1 MKTVA
6 VLSECK
12 ESIKKGDSLMDIA
25 VLIPCYN
32 EELTV
37 EKVVRDF
44 RKELPEAKIYVY
56 NNNSTDKTV
65 ELAIKAGA
73 TVRNEH
79 KQGKGNVVQTMFEEI
94 DADIYVLVDGDNTY
108 PAKAINELMKPII
121 DGTADMVV
129 GDRLS
134 NGTYKK
140 ENKRLF
146 HNFGNILV
154 KKAINMSFGSKLN
167 DIMTGYRVFNK
178 KIVKNLPITTKK
190 FEIETEMTLQALD
203 KNYIIKEIPIEYKD
217 RPNGSKSKL
226 NTISDGIKVI
236 REIIRLF
243 KDYKPLK
250 FFMLLAFI
258 LLMLGL
264 IVGIP
269 VIIEFFRTN
278 YIAKVPSAILAT
290 GLILLSVIFGQCGII
305 LDTFVKRNKEN
316 YRLNILRYTQME
328 ENSKLLKKLIERKE

>member
-1 MKTVA
+1 
-6 VLSECK
+6 
-12 ESIKKGDSLMDIA
+12 MDIA

-65 ELAIKAGA
+65 DLAIKAGA
-73 TVRNEH
+73 IVRNEH

-94 DADIYVLVDGDNTY
+94 DSDIYVLVDGDDTY
-108 PAKAINELMKPII
+108 PAKAINKLIKPII

-134 NGTYKK
+134 NGSYKK

-146 HNFGNILV
+146 HNFGNFLV

-178 KIVKNLPITTKK
+178 KIVKNLPITTKQ
-190 FEIETEMTLQALD
+190 FEIETEMTLHALD
-203 KNYIIKEIPIEYKD
+203 KKYIIKEIPIEYKD

-226 NTISDGIKVI
+226 NTISDGMKVI

-250 FFMLLAFI
+250 FFMILALILFI
-258 LLMLGL
+258 LGL
-264 IVGIP
+264 TVGIP
-269 VIIEFFRTN
+269 VIIEFIRTN

-316 YRLNILRYTQME
+316 YRLNILRYAQME

>member
-1 MKTVA
+1 MN
-6 VLSECK
+6 
-12 ESIKKGDSLMDIA
+12 IA

-108 PAKAINELMKPII
+108 PAKAIKELMKPII

-258 LLMLGL
+258 LLILGL